1 MAAKEMTPLAQLQA
15 QSEQVFMA
23 ARLGLITEEQ
33 KRHRLAILANGIFA
47 AAVYKGKKDGR

>member
-23 ARLGLITEEQ
+23 ARLGLITETE
-33 KRHRLAILANGIFA
+33 KKHRLAILANGIFA
-47 AAVYKGKKDGR
+47 AVTHQAKP

>member
-33 KRHRLAILANGIFA
+33 KKHRLAILANGIFA
-47 AAVYKGKKDGR
+47 AVTHQAKP